1 MSFAVTVKDS
11 QDLRRLIPLNI
22 LSAARFEELCAK
34 TGIEEVGRGA
44 VLFNQGDAKNEFVYV
59 LSGTVS
65 LQAGG
70 MEMETITGGTESARF
85 ALAHQ
90 IPRKVSAIAKDRVRY
105 IKVDSVY
112 VNQPSETSTGSVATY
127 EVSDI
132 PSDAGDDWITTL
144 LKSPIFQRLPPAN
157 LQNILSLLEEVG
169 VRAGQEIIHQDE
181 PGDYYYVIKR
191 GRCALT
197 RKPSRLARE
206 IKLAELKTNDTFG
219 EDALISDQ
227 PRNVTVTMTT
237 DGILLRLNKANF
249 LRLVKEPVISFVNM
263 DTAQRMLQQ
272 GSRWLDVRAPD
283 SFDEGHLPGAV
294 NIPFFRL
301 RMELANLSHQF
312 KYILVCETGKVS
324 EAAAFLLIRYEFE
337 AYVLKGGISGVFKDQ
352 LVVGADQHAVSGPSI
367 QSAPAPEGRVEPPP
381 VKDLDFDPGDGPG
394 VARNIDYTPAA
405 KPEAQDES
413 HIAAIRRDLAEL
425 LRGLTGLQQQA
436 QALTESESQIELE
449 ISGVEARALDAD
461 SRLQKLVDELA
472 RVQVSLQS
480 QAPLGSNAAEL
491 EARLA
496 AALAEKQAVEQ
507 RTQASLKDA
516 EDRLKT
522 LEANSRE
529 ALADV
534 QGLLAQKER
543 ELANAS
549 SEATRLREQLQ
560 RAEASAHPAGQTAAD
575 SAELM
580 RLRGEQAAAAKRNQ
594 ELEQQIA
601 ELSSLVQEFVDQ
613 QGEGGKPESDDLQ
626 ALRTELDM
634 VRTQAEQDVMAMQRR
649 LRELDQESARLR
661 AELDTAQRRLLM
673 SEAGLAD
680 ATARTGSPGRG
691 LWIAG
696 LFAMLLAGAGAAIG
710 VMLGTEAGRALFLGM
725 LEPTAAVHLSVPAE
739 SPAPIT
745 PEPSQTVQPPAE
757 PGGPAGQALP
767 PE

>member
-301 RMELANLSHQF
+301 RMELANLGHQF

-324 EAAAFLLIRYEFE
+324 EAAAFLLIRYEFD

-352 LVVGADQHAVSGPSI
+352 LVIGADQHAVSGPSV
-367 QSAPAPEGRVEPPP
+367 QSAPAPEGRGEPPP
-381 VKDLDFDPGDGPG
+381 GKDLDFDPGAGLG
-394 VARNIDYTPAA
+394 VARDIDYTPAA
-405 KPEAQDES
+405 KPEAQGES
-413 HIAAIRRDLAEL
+413 HVAAIRSDLAEL
-425 LRGLTGLQQQA
+425 MRGLTGLQQQA

-449 ISGVEARALDAD
+449 MSGVEARALDAD

-480 QAPLGSNAAEL
+480 QAPSGSGAAEL

-507 RTQASLKDA
+507 RTQARLKDA

-543 ELANAS
+543 DLANAS
-549 SEATRLREQLQ
+549 SEATRLR
-560 RAEASAHPAGQTAAD
+560 
-575 SAELM
+575 
-580 RLRGEQAAAAKRNQ
+580 GEQAAVAKRNQ

-601 ELSSLVQEFVDQ
+601 ELSALVQEFVDQ
-613 QGEGGKPESDDLQ
+613 QGEGGNPESDDLQ

-634 VRTQAEQDVMAMQRR
+634 VRTQAEQDVLAMQRR
-649 LRELDQESARLR
+649 LREIDQESARLR

-680 ATARTGSPGRG
+680 ATARTGSSGRG

-696 LFAMLLAGAGAAIG
+696 LVAMLLAGAGAAIG
-710 VMLGTEAGRALFLGM
+710 VMLGTEAGRALLLERF
-725 LEPTAAVHLSVPAE
+725 EPTAAVQSSVPAE

-745 PEPSQTVQPPAE
+745 PEPSQTLQPPAE
-757 PGGPAGQALP
+757 SGGPAGQVLP

>member
-22 LSAARFEELCAK
+22 LSANRFEELCAK

-112 VNQPSETSTGSVATY
+112 VNQPSETSTGTVATY

-157 LQNILSLLEEVG
+157 LQNLLSLLEEVG

-219 EDALISDQ
+219 EDSLISDQ

-249 LRLVKEPVISFVNM
+249 LRLVKEPIISFVNM

-272 GSRWLDVRAPD
+272 GARWLDVRAPD

-337 AYVLKGGISGVFKDQ
+337 AFVLKGGISGVFKDQ
-352 LVVGADQHAVSGPSI
+352 LVVGADHHAVAEAAVP
-367 QSAPAPEGRVEPPP
+367 EPPP
-381 VKDLDFDPGDGPG
+381 PVLQPEPKLPTGMKVEPDPASGM
-394 VARNIDYTPAA
+394 ARDIEYTPAA
-405 KPEAQDES
+405 KPEGRDEG
-413 HIAAIRRDLAEL
+413 HVAALRSELAEL
-425 LRGLTGLQQQA
+425 LRGLTSLQQQA
-436 QALTESESQIELE
+436 QALAESESRFELE
-449 ISGVEARALDAD
+449 MSGMEARALEAD
-461 SRLQKLVDELA
+461 GRLQNLADELA
-472 RVQVSLQS
+472 RVQVSLQG
-480 QAPLGSNAAEL
+480 QGAPNSGAAEL
-491 EARLA
+491 EALLA
-496 AALAEKQAVEQ
+496 NALSEKQAAEQ
-507 RTQASLKDA
+507 RAHSVLKEA

-522 LEANSRE
+522 QDANSRE
-529 ALADV
+529 ALARV
-534 QGLLAQKER
+534 QALLSQKDK
-543 ELANAS
+543 ELADVK
-549 SEATRLREQLQ
+549 SEAARMREQVQHLQ
-560 RAEASAHPAGQTAAD
+560 ASGQSASQAVAD

-580 RLRGEQAAAAKRNQ
+580 RLREEHEAVVRRKL
-594 ELEQQIA
+594 ELDQQVA
-601 ELSSLVQEFVDQ
+601 ELSSLVQEFIDQ
-613 QGEGGKPESDDLQ
+613 QGEDEKPDSEVLD

-634 VRTQAEQDVMAMQRR
+634 VRAQAEQDVTAMQRR
-649 LRELDQESARLR
+649 LREIDQEAARLR
-661 AELDTAQRRLLM
+661 AELDTAQQRLLL

-680 ATARTGSPGRG
+680 ADARKGAAGRG
-691 LWIAG
+691 LWIAA
-696 LFAMLLAGAGAAIG
+696 LIAMLLAGGGAAVG
-710 VMLGTEAGRALFLGM
+710 VMLGTEAGRALL
-725 LEPTAAVHLSVPAE
+725 LDHLAPARPATPAE
-739 SPAPIT
+739 TPTPDQSPSNTGESAV
-745 PEPSQTVQPPAE
+745 QT
-757 PGGPAGQALP
+757 LP

>member
-324 EAAAFLLIRYEFE
+324 EAAAFLLIRYEFD

-352 LVVGADQHAVSGPSI
+352 LVIGADQHAVSGPSV
-367 QSAPAPEGRVEPPP
+367 QSAPVPEGRVEPPP
-381 VKDLDFDPGDGPG
+381 VKDLDFDPGAGPG
-394 VARNIDYTPAA
+394 VARDIDYTPAA

-413 HIAAIRRDLAEL
+413 HVAAIRSDLAEL
-425 LRGLTGLQQQA
+425 MRGLTGLQQQA

-449 ISGVEARALDAD
+449 MSGVEARALDAD

-472 RVQVSLQS
+472 RIQVSLQS
-480 QAPLGSNAAEL
+480 QAPSGFGAAEL

-507 RTQASLKDA
+507 RTQARLKDA

-549 SEATRLREQLQ
+549 SEATRLR
-560 RAEASAHPAGQTAAD
+560 
-575 SAELM
+575 
-580 RLRGEQAAAAKRNQ
+580 GEQAAVAKRNQ

-601 ELSSLVQEFVDQ
+601 ELSALVQEFVDQ

-634 VRTQAEQDVMAMQRR
+634 VRTQAEQDVIAMQRR
-649 LRELDQESARLR
+649 LREIDQESARLR

-680 ATARTGSPGRG
+680 ATARTGSSGRG

-696 LFAMLLAGAGAAIG
+696 LVAMLLAGAGAALG
-710 VMLGTEAGRALFLGM
+710 VMLGTEAGRALLLERF
-725 LEPTAAVHLSVPAE
+725 EPTAAVQSSVPAE

-745 PEPSQTVQPPAE
+745 PEPSQTLQPPAE
-757 PGGPAGQALP
+757 SGGPAGQVLP

>member
-105 IKVDSVY
+105 IKVDSAY
-112 VNQPSETSTGSVATY
+112 VNQPSETSTGTVATY

-249 LRLVKEPVISFVNM
+249 LRLVKDPVISFVNM

-272 GSRWLDVRAPD
+272 GTRWLDVRAPD

-324 EAAAFLLIRYEFE
+324 EAAAFLLIRYEFD
-337 AYVLKGGISGVFKDQ
+337 AFVLKGGISGVFKDQ
-352 LVVGADQHAVSGPSI
+352 LVMGADHHAVAEAAVP
-367 QSAPAPEGRVEPPP
+367 EPPSP
-381 VKDLDFDPGDGPG
+381 VLQPEPKLPTGMKLEPNPTSGM
-394 VARNIDYTPAA
+394 ARDIEFTPAA
-405 KPEAQDES
+405 KPEAQDDGQV
-413 HIAAIRRDLAEL
+413 AALRGELAEL
-425 LRGLTGLQQQA
+425 MRGISGLQQQA
-436 QALTESESQIELE
+436 QALAESESRFELE
-449 ISGVEARALDAD
+449 MSGVEARALDAE
-461 SRLQKLVDELA
+461 SRLQHLAGELA
-472 RVQVSLQS
+472 SVQVSLQAQGAS
-480 QAPLGSNAAEL
+480 ESGAAEL

-496 AALAEKQAVEQ
+496 AVLAEKQAVEQ
-507 RTQASLKDA
+507 RAQARLKDA

-522 LEANSRE
+522 QEANARE
-529 ALADV
+529 ALEDV
-534 QGLLAQKER
+534 HGLLAQKER
-543 ELANAS
+543 ELAVAL
-549 SEATRLREQLQ
+549 SEGT
-560 RAEASAHPAGQTAAD
+560 
-575 SAELM
+575 
-580 RLRGEQAAAAKRNQ
+580 RLRGEQAAVAKRNQ

-613 QGEGGKPESDDLQ
+613 QGEGGKLDSDDLQ
-626 ALRTELDM
+626 ALRTELEM
-634 VRTQAEQDVMAMQRR
+634 VRTQAEQDVTAMQRR
-649 LRELDQESARLR
+649 LRDADQESARLR

-680 ATARTGSPGRG
+680 ATARTSSPGRG

-696 LFAMLLAGAGAAIG
+696 LLAMLLAGAGAAIG
-710 VMLGTEAGRALFLGM
+710 VMLGTEAGRALLLER
-725 LEPTAAVHLSVPAE
+725 LEPAVAEQSSVPAE
-739 SPAPIT
+739 SPVPVT
-745 PEPSQTVQPPAE
+745 PGPPQPPPPPAE
-757 PGGPAGQALP
+757 PGGPADQALP
-767 PE
+767 TE